1 VAADFVAAERPQ
13 TMASNPELPF
23 VVHLDDADDP
33 SDVLDALA
41 LGPFVSGAQP
51 WSRSVRVHRVR
62 TDAALM
68 PPDAESYRSAVNPSR
83 TVKLAEGD
91 GWTVHSVIWRDRSG
105 TVTVTAHTEE
115 LVEKVL
121 AASTEG
127 ASEPAPVAEKA
138 LTVGFWHLG
147 ERGARRS
154 ARSVGIHPWDSVR
167 GNYASAVVGD
177 LDALMD
183 LAADRLSGRLLLL
196 HGPPGTG
203 KTTAL
208 RALGHSWRDWCRFDY
223 VLDPERLM
231 GHAGYLSEVVLGEED
246 DSDDAKW
253 RLLIL
258 EDCDELIR
266 AEAKAGA
273 GQALARLLNL
283 TDGLLGQGL
292 RVLVCITTN
301 EDLARLHPATVRPG
315 RCLAQLHVGRLPRP
329 EALAWLRSAV
339 TTPGTGAGSGGG
351 VDAGRAFED
360 RVGPDGATIAELY
373 AIASQ
378 REPVRH
384 DEAPAAGTGQYL

>member
-1 VAADFVAAERPQ
+1 
-13 TMASNPELPF
+13 MAPNPALPF
-23 VVHLDDADDP
+23 VVHVDDADDP

-41 LGPFVSGAQP
+41 LGAFVSGAQP
-51 WSRSVRVHRVR
+51 WSRSVRVQRVR
-62 TDAALM
+62 SDAPLMPTDAT
-68 PPDAESYRSAVNPSR
+68 SYRSATNPSR
-83 TVKLAEGD
+83 TVKVAQGE

-105 TVTVTAHTEE
+105 TVMVTAETEE
-115 LVEKVL
+115 IVEKVL
-121 AASTEG
+121 AASTDG
-127 ASEPAPVAEKA
+127 VSEPEPVADKA
-138 LTVGFWHLG
+138 LTIGFWHLG

-154 ARSVGIHPWDSVR
+154 ARSVGIQPWDAVR
-167 GNYASAVVGD
+167 RNYPSGVVGD
-177 LDALMD
+177 LDALMGLTAER
-183 LAADRLSGRLLLL
+183 LAGRLLLL

-208 RALGHSWRDWCRFDY
+208 RALGHSWHDWCRFDY

-231 GHAGYLSEVVLGEED
+231 GHAGYLSEVVLGDED
-246 DSDDAKW
+246 DTDDAKW

-301 EDLARLHPATVRPG
+301 EDLTRLHPATVRPG
-315 RCLAQLHVGRLPRP
+315 RCLAQVHVGRLPRD
-329 EALAWLRSAV
+329 EALAWLRDALASSA
-339 TTPGTGAGSGGG
+339 SGGSSAG
-351 VDAGRAFED
+351 VPAGDLEH

-373 AIASQ
+373 AIVSQ

-384 DEAPAAGTGQYL
+384 DEAPASGTGQYL